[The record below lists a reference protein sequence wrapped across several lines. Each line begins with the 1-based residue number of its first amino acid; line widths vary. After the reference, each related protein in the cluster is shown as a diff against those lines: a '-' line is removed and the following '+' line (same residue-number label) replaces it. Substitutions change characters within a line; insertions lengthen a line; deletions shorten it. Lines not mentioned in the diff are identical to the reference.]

1 MLNRHGTSLET
12 RPLLCQLNG
21 DQVWTD
27 PIAMPFAN
35 GQFSAIECLDLLAYV
50 HDDQATINEL
60 ARILKPGGRLT
71 ICVPNESPTA
81 GFDAY
86 NLCRYLADGTKQGV
100 RPPETDELGWRRHF
114 RQRELAAMVETSGL
128 RVIES
133 RTTGTG
139 LPDLIQ
145 LTAMIGF
152 RWIRQSEERYQKAVS
167 VIDNVR
173 KLDNRIPLPELG
185 FSQTI
190 LAVRD

>member
-12 RPLLCQLNG
+12 RPLLCELNG
-21 DQVWTD
+21 DQVWAD
-27 PIAMPFAN
+27 PIAMPFHN
-35 GQFSAIECLDLLAYV
+35 GQFSFVECLDLLAYV
-50 HDDQATINEL
+50 HDEQAAISEL
-60 ARILKPGGRLT
+60 ARILKPGGKLT
-71 ICVPNESPTA
+71 IRVPNEGATA

-86 NLCRYLADGTKQGV
+86 NLCRYLADGTKQGF

-114 RQRELAAMVETSGL
+114 RERELAAMVESSGL

-139 LPDLIQ
+139 IPDLVQ
-145 LTAMIGF
+145 LAAMIGF
-152 RWIRQSEERYQKAVS
+152 RWIRRSEERYQRAVS
-167 VIDNVR
+167 SIDR
-173 KLDNRIPLPELG
+173 IRALDNRIPSPGIG